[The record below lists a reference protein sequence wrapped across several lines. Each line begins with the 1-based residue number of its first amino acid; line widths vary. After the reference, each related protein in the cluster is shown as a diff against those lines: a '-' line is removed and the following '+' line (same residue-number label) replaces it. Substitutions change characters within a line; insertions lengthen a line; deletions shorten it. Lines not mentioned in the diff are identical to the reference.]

1 VNFRKAF
8 DSIFHFV
15 LMQKLQNLCISS
27 DLWSW
32 INDYLTDCSKFTV
45 INRQESQYR
54 KVKFGVLQGSV
65 LGRSRFVFFIL

>member
-32 INDYLTDCSKFTV
+32 INDYLTDFSKFTV
-45 INRQESQYR
+45 INRQELCTIQEIKTRCSSSI
-54 KVKFGVLQGSV
+54 GIG
-65 LGRSRFVFFIL
+65 